1 MVMKGIAVCLAL
13 AALAMVD
20 QCNAQW
26 DGSKPAYNPPPRFQ
40 KPGPPPKVQA
50 AKGPQEPVVQTKEP
64 ERPIVWTYPV
74 DPVDPPKPEAPF
86 VPRPPV
92 VTNQVAI
99 NCRESDIQVRVKT
112 AFFGG
117 GELKSPNELTLGSC
131 QAVGFDESMQTL
143 IFESDLQACGSNL
156 RTYDDYLIYSFM
168 LSYNP
173 QATGTTVV
181 VRAITISML
190 LECHYPRRH
199 NVSSLA
205 LDPIFTPF
213 SAIKVS
219 EELLHFSFVLKTED
233 WLYER
238 PSYQYF
244 LADMIYLEATVKQFM
259 HTPLRVF
266 VDHCV
271 ASASPGSSPEYV
283 FIENYGCF
291 VDAQITGSPST
302 FLPRENDVTLRFQ
315 MEAFRM
321 QGSAEGLVYLTCHLK
336 ATSAAVPIGEQ
347 NRACSWMGRG
357 WSEASGVNE
366 ACGSCG
372 QGGGSGGSAGGS
384 DLSYPSRKGR
394 SLPAAHREVV
404 EWETTITL
412 DPIRVFERTV

>member
-26 DGSKPAYNPPPRFQ
+26 IPEARTSSK
-40 KPGPPPKVQA
+40 QA

-321 QGSAEGLVYLTCHLK
+321 QVRRGLVYLTCHLK

-347 NRACSWMGRG
+347 NRACW
-357 WSEASGVNE
+357 
-366 ACGSCG
+366 
-372 QGGGSGGSAGGS
+372 
-384 DLSYPSRKGR
+384 D
-394 SLPAAHREVV
+394 V

>member
-20 QCNAQW
+20 QCNAQKVV
-26 DGSKPAYNPPPRFQ
+26 SKPAYNSPQKIQ
-40 KPGPPPKVQA
+40 KPGPPQQVQA
-50 AKGPQEPVVQTKEP
+50 AKGPQEPVVQTKAP
-64 ERPIVWTYPV
+64 ERPIVWAYPIE
-74 DPVDPPKPEAPF
+74 PVVEPKPEAPF

-117 GELKSPNELTLGSC
+117 GKLKSPYELTLGPC
-131 QAVGFDESMQTL
+131 PAVGFDDSTQSL
-143 IFESDLQACGSNL
+143 IFESDLQGCESNL

-173 QATGTTVV
+173 QATGSTVV

-190 LECHYPRRH
+190 LECHYPRMH

-205 LDPIFTPF
+205 LNPIFTPF

-233 WLYER
+233 WLFER

-259 HTPLRVF
+259 HKPLRVF

-271 ASASPGSSPEYV
+271 ASASPGGSPEYV

-315 MEAFRM
+315 MEAFRI
-321 QGSAEGLVYLTCHLK
+321 QGSTEGMVYLTCHLK
-336 ATSAAVPIGEQ
+336 ATCASVPIGEQ
-347 NRACSWMGRG
+347 NRACSWMGQG
-357 WSEASGVNE
+357 WTEASGVNG

-372 QGGGSGGSAGGS
+372 QGGGS
-384 DLSYPSRKGR
+384 DLSKPSRKGR